1 MKLQYLRWKNVL
13 PLISITAISIV
24 ITGCGPSL
32 KSQCQELGKAHN
44 STFKQSMALKPP
56 GSLVYDHELEKQKAK
71 LWTESSEKIAKLKL
85 SDSELKKIQTDLVAA
100 HKQVGEK
107 TRQAADLIP
116 PHNQVNDA
124 LGNQIDQARNG
135 AMSKIPTAVQAL
147 TLHCTAL

>member
-1 MKLQYLRWKNVL
+1 MQLPTLRWKNIL
-13 PLISITAISIV
+13 PWISITAVSVV

-32 KSQCQELGKAHN
+32 KSQCQKLGKAHN
-44 STFKQSMALKPP
+44 ETFKRSMALKPP
-56 GSLVYDHELEKQKAK
+56 GSLVYDHDIAKQKAK
-71 LWTESSEKIAKLKL
+71 LWTESSEKIATLKL

-107 TRQAADLIP
+107 SRQAADLIP

-124 LGNQIDQARNG
+124 LGNQIDQVRNG